1 MSTSF
6 SSGIALPETERVQ
19 RHSDQDLDAHSIG
32 RTEFDA
38 GSFAADPRLIDMR
51 LDDLDREWDMERALE
66 ANAAAASLISLVL
79 GRLISRR
86 WYFLSTAVAT
96 LLLQHA
102 VRGWCPPVG
111 LFRRLGVRTQREIDA
126 ERQALKLMRDDFSA
140 VGSIA
145 GTTRPR
151 SHTGTPPLK
160 RVTTTR

>member
-19 RHSDQDLDAHSIG
+19 RHRDQDLDARNIG

-66 ANAAAASLISLVL
+66 ANAAAASLISLIL
-79 GRLISRR
+79 GRLINRR

-126 ERQALKLMRDDFSA
+126 ERQALKLMRGDVSA
-140 VGSIA
+140 L
-145 GTTRPR
+145 RR
-151 SHTGTPPLK
+151 
-160 RVTTTR
+160 

>member
-1 MSTSF
+1 
-6 SSGIALPETERVQ
+6 
-19 RHSDQDLDAHSIG
+19 
-32 RTEFDA
+32 
-38 GSFAADPRLIDMR
+38 LIDMR